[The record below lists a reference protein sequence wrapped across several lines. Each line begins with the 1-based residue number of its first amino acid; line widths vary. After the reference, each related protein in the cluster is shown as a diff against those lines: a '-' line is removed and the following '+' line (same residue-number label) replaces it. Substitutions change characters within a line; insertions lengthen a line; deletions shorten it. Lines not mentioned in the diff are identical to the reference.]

1 MVENSLVWFGWF
13 LIYDDHF
20 SDMKY
25 KSTEIIQDWGDRD
38 GGQKHVRRKE
48 GGERRGGETGGIGIM
63 CWGNRREMNWRR
75 TGMGKLEEW
84 GKLDKKTT

>member
-63 CWGNRREMNWRR
+63 CWGNRSRNELAENRYGEIGR
-75 TGMGKLEEW
+75 VGEIG
-84 GKLDKKTT
+84 